1 MTGAKWYTINKVSRL
16 GGRSGSGSLWR
27 YITCDWQI
35 RNPSCPFLGSLSA
48 LLPMGM
54 GAGHERAAGM
64 GSTMRVP
71 DSCELE
77 TTADLQIPG
86 EITPYRL
93 MPTALFF
100 SFFPC
105 SPTPGDLNHYM

>member
-1 MTGAKWYTINKVSRL
+1 MAIYHLRL
-16 GGRSGSGSLWR
+16 ADQEPFLP
-27 YITCDWQI
+27 T
-35 RNPSCPFLGSLSA
+35 PLHPFLGFPISLA
-48 LLPMGM
+48 CFHH
-54 GAGHERAAGM
+54 GHGG
-64 GSTMRVP
+64 GSRTSRGSGLHMRVP

-100 SFFPC
+100 LLFFPC
-105 SPTPGDLNHYM
+105 SPPPGDLNHYM